1 MDVDECGMG
10 RILPCRMQRRSAA
23 VATMRVVTGITQDHL
38 KRPGRD
44 HIVIDDEDFFCRARN
59 AGCGVGLG
67 SIIDGWRVQSGHSR
81 RTPHYV
87 SQVPLSVMFSGR
99 TTPKARKGQSRSSI
113 EERPGVGSAISP
125 KVVSRSETVFNRIVI
140 CERSHQLAASIC

>member
-1 MDVDECGMG
+1 MDVNECGMG
-10 RILPCRMQRRSAA
+10 RILLCRMQRRSAA

-59 AGCGVGLG
+59 AGFGVGLG

-87 SQVPLSVMFSGR
+87 FSSTSVSHVLGENN
-99 TTPKARKGQSRSSI
+99 T
-113 EERPGVGSAISP
+113 ERPKGPVALKYRGT
-125 KVVSRSETVFNRIVI
+125 SRCRQRDF
-140 CERSHQLAASIC
+140 A